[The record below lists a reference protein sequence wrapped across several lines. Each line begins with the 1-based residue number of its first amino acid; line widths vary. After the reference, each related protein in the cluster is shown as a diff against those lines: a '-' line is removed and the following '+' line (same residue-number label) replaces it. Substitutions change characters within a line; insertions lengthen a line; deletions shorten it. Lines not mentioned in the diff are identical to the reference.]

1 MKKFEKIY
9 VGKGHMPKEGMDIV
23 RITLK
28 MEDLKQLI
36 YEYEGS
42 EMVTLEVAK
51 MKKADN
57 FDRTHTVYGTVVA
70 QEEKPKKKT
79 PRKKTKK

>member
-28 MEDLKQLI
+28 LEDIKELI
-36 YEYEGS
+36 YEYEGTQ
-42 EMVTLEVAK
+42 MVTLEVAR
-51 MKKADN
+51 MKTPDN
-57 FDRTHTVYGTVVA
+57 FGRTHTVYGTVFT
-70 QEEKPKKKT
+70 QEETPKKKT
-79 PRKKTKK
+79 RRKKK

>member
-28 MEDLKQLI
+28 LEDLKELI
-36 YEYEGS
+36 YEYEGTQ
-42 EMVTLEVAK
+42 MVTLEVAR
-51 MKKADN
+51 MKTPDN
-57 FDRTHTVYGTVVA
+57 FDRTHTVYGTVVS
-70 QEEKPKKKT
+70 QEEAPKKKT
-79 PRKKTKK
+79 TRKKGKK

>member
-1 MKKFEKIY
+1 
-9 VGKGHMPKEGMDIV
+9 MPKEGMDIV
-23 RITLK
+23 RITLRI
-28 MEDLKQLI
+28 EDLKQLI

-57 FDRTHTVYGTVVA
+57 FDRTHTAYARVEVPQA
-70 QEEKPKKKT
+70 EAKPKKKT
-79 PRKKTKK
+79 SRKKK